1 MKSISL
7 RYYLILT
14 VFLLSSP
21 PLAVHVDAQIPFSV
35 EMMDTKISLED
46 DGILWTT
53 AITLVPDQDISS
65 NFDLVFPLVLDE
77 VSTFING
84 TPVPTRVVSEDGK
97 TTITITPI
105 KIIEDVATVQIE
117 ARLLADISYTE
128 DGTQLFRYVIGLNHE
143 VSSVNVSITLPK
155 FSSIV
160 SDGNQLNVFPS
171 DYEILSDGQRTTVSW
186 VDVFLPQSSIR
197 TVIVE
202 YEVPALTSAERA
214 SNSSFSFVLGL
225 VLGISLIILGLTIW
239 LLYTRT
245 SPRKLISLLSMG
257 DDEGV
262 KIKTVVRPIILKPHQ
277 RSILEILGENDNGI
291 TQNDLVLLLGLSK
304 SRVSQHLKE
313 LEELDIIV
321 KEKVGR
327 QNMIYLNTEIELD

>member
-7 RYYLILT
+7 RSYLILT
-14 VFLLSSP
+14 VFLLSGLP
-21 PLAVHVDAQIPFSV
+21 WAVNSQVLFSV
-35 EMMDTKISLED
+35 ETMDTQISLED

-53 AITLVPDQDISS
+53 TLTLTPNQDVSS
-65 NFDLVFPLVLDE
+65 NFDLVFPLILDG
-77 VSTFING
+77 VSTFINA
-84 TPVPTRVVSEDGK
+84 TPVPTRVVSGDGK

-105 KIIEDVATVQIE
+105 KIIEKVAEIRID
-117 ARLLADISYTE
+117 ANLLADTSSTE
-128 DGTQLFRYVIGLNHE
+128 DGTQLFRYVIGLNYA

-155 FSSIV
+155 FSSVV

-171 DYEILSDGQRTTVSW
+171 DYEISTDGQRTTVSW
-186 VDVFLPQSSIR
+186 LDVFLPESSIR

-202 YEVPALTSAERA
+202 YEVPALTSTDSP
-214 SNSSFSFVLGL
+214 SNSSLDFILGFVLGIGL
-225 VLGISLIILGLTIW
+225 LIFGLTIW

-245 SPRKLISLLSMG
+245 PPRKLISLLSMS